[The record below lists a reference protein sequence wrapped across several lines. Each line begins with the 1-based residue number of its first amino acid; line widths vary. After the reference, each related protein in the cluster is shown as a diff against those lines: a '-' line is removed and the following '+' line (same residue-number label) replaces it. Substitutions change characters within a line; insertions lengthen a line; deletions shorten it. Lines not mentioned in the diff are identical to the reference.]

1 MDSNTGKVSQ
11 LGINNCSFCLCNS
24 HSFTCIRFSTLMM
37 SKGSEETKI
46 LSAQMLGIPLLEQ
59 NTSNSFFGGSSVEK
73 LIESLLLNDVSYGEK
88 LTCEVL
94 QIITVLL
101 KHKHARNMT
110 IYRQND
116 LLKFILAVLGNNGDT
131 DNKYYAYLAASRF
144 ILVFDTPSKLILKV
158 YFSLLRHA
166 TERNSA
172 HEALDVLLPAL
183 IRQLG
188 NDELETLLKFTK
200 QLLVCEENYS
210 ILQIA
215 RIWESVTKHP
225 EIYRNLK
232 FELIPHMLH
241 FLFSLVVQPTVPVK
255 QIQLSVDLAKLLY
268 EWVIVAQSKG
278 IDKDLALD
286 ENTINVLVNHLVRL
300 AFVTVPKQDAHQG
313 KCLQIHIFALLK
325 GLVSHQRN
333 FTINTTLFEFAL
345 WQCSH
350 SGLKNWSYSDS
361 SKSKI
366 HDCDGLNAS
375 AFHVCAEIAL
385 ILLQNDPSNSFLNR
399 YGIMIANQCFENM
412 NSIPIAKVQD
422 LLFFLL
428 VNSHTSN
435 KIITHIVAVLE
446 RAFEEGT
453 LSQKELAI
461 SVIERV
467 GKKRCTFIEPFV
479 GSLTALVKRLVTRH
493 AKEQIN
499 QSSNTFALQQMAQN
513 EPQHKLSA
521 TPTLGIFQVACGL
534 YFKPSSLGNDVQLSN
549 CGFKTQIEVENVTLG
564 LHVQSLITSMILVA
578 SSDSLFSFSSSRTSF
593 MTILSTILD
602 YSCSIPVLMTAVSIV
617 GQWSLAYGKNS
628 PLTRS
633 EYERFIW
640 QLAFLDLKRL
650 PESLSHVLKD
660 MISCFVLSSNRHNP
674 LMIQEY
680 PYGVDKSLLLT
691 NYYFRD
697 RIAKEEAFQKLFVSC
712 LLSGNTHLRSLS
724 MGIISTHF
732 DDCALDGRI
741 PVRCTSD
748 ILAGLLHLDYECIG
762 EHLWTTIFID
772 ALLASCRYD
781 AGVLLCRQGLDHQVF
796 ATQMTLLVILSGYMK
811 INHTQNRIP
820 DIKVNFRPGEY
831 DGIYSPFVK
840 VLELQRSR
848 KLSGRGYCIA
858 AIRNLVHGDMETCQS
873 MLELCFQSSWNC
885 LRDNQTR
892 ATLIKPLERLI
903 ARPFNSQRIISR
915 QSGQMNAIQSMLR
928 LLLHLRPMPFVDHF
942 LLLSLSLKYNVRNEA
957 LCLIEKMYISRR
969 ANDICSYCSS
979 HHFIRAAQKCYD
991 LLGDQDISLAL
1002 LSSIAQL
1009 HSTRFTLS
1017 FNTYDLLN
1025 QSTNAIL
1032 SLIDRADE
1040 RNPEFLPTESELD
1053 LWETRWLE
1061 SHKEMGQWSVVD
1073 QFALD
1078 MDDATLMRECAWK
1091 TSNWEQVKFLCAH
1104 PSAVSSLNECDP
1116 STKITEIYL
1125 AVHEGKLGVVESLHW
1140 QSAQLCLHQWNLLPT
1155 VDAGGNAH
1163 SSMFQLF
1170 QRLVE
1175 LRESSQIALETSSR
1189 SARRTIPDLK
1199 LLLRSWRHR
1208 LPNYFERLSQWN
1220 DIFLWRLQIFDVIA
1234 RTFSW
1239 THDLNAI
1246 ANLHDR
1252 PFVNISLSRAA
1263 RKQGLNDIAT
1273 YSLDSLTDSE
1283 IDVEY
1288 EFQTQRE
1295 HIVKFLLS
1303 PAGSLK
1309 GGLSLANSTNI
1320 TFFDFQQRAEMFRLK
1335 AHIFFKLGEK
1345 PKSNQAYCHAVQI
1358 CPTYAR
1364 AWIDWGKLCS
1374 SLSDDAI
1381 DQAKSNELSEERCLY
1396 LVQAMGC

>member
-1 MDSNTGKVSQ
+1 
-11 LGINNCSFCLCNS
+11 
-24 HSFTCIRFSTLMM
+24 MM

-46 LSAQMLGIPLLEQ
+46 LSAQMLGIPLLVQ
-59 NTSNSFFGGSSVEK
+59 NMSNSFFDGSSIEK
-73 LIESLLLNDVSYGEK
+73 LIESLQLNDVSYGEK

-101 KHKHARNMT
+101 KHKHARNLT
-110 IYRQND
+110 IYQQND
-116 LLKFILAVLGNNGDT
+116 LLKFILAVLGDNGDT
-131 DNKYYAYLAASRF
+131 DTKHYAYLAASRF

-158 YFSLLRHA
+158 YFSLLRDT
-166 TERNSA
+166 TERNSI
-172 HEALDVLLPAL
+172 HVALDVLLPAL

-188 NDELETLLKFTK
+188 SDELETLLKFTI
-200 QLLVCEENYS
+200 QLLVCEENNS

-215 RIWESVTKHP
+215 RIWESITKHP
-225 EIYRNLK
+225 EIYRSFR

-268 EWVIVAQSKG
+268 AWVIVGQSAG
-278 IDKDLALD
+278 IDKDLACLD
-286 ENTINVLVNHLVRL
+286 GNTSNVLVNHLVRL
-300 AFVTVPKQDAHQG
+300 AFVTVPKQDAHQR
-313 KCLQIHIFALLK
+313 KCLQIQIFALMK

-333 FTINTTLFEFAL
+333 CTINSTLFEFAL

-350 SGLKNWSYSDS
+350 SGVKNLSNSDS
-361 SKSKI
+361 SKSKKL
-366 HDCDGLNAS
+366 DCDGLNAS
-375 AFHVCAEIAL
+375 AFLVCTEIAL

-412 NSIPIAKVQD
+412 NSIPIAKLQD
-422 LLFFLL
+422 LLFYML
-428 VNSHTSN
+428 VDSYMGN

-446 RAFEEGT
+446 RALKEGT

-467 GKKRCTFIEPFV
+467 GKKRCAFIEPFV
-479 GSLTALVKRLVTRH
+479 GSLTALVKRLVTSH
-493 AKEQIN
+493 VKEQIN
-499 QSSNTFALQQMAQN
+499 QSSNTFAVQQMAQN

-534 YFKPSSLGNDVQLSN
+534 YFKPVGNDVQLSN

-578 SSDSLFSFSSSRTSF
+578 SSDSLFSFSNSRTTF

-617 GQWSLAYGKNS
+617 GQWSLAYGKS
-628 PLTRS
+628 TPLTRS

-650 PESLSHVLKD
+650 PESLSRVLKD
-660 MISCFVLSSNRHNP
+660 MVSCFVLSSNGHKP
-674 LMIQEY
+674 MIQEY
-680 PYGVDKSLLLT
+680 PYGVDKSLLMT

-712 LLSGNTHLRSLS
+712 LLSGNPYLRSLS
-724 MGIISTHF
+724 MGIISTHCH
-732 DDCALDGRI
+732 DCALDGSI
-741 PVRCTSD
+741 SIRCTSD
-748 ILAGLLHLDYECIG
+748 ILVGLLHLDYECIG

-781 AGVLLCRQGLDHQVF
+781 AGVLLCCQGLDHQVF
-796 ATQMTLLVILSGYMK
+796 TTQMTLLIILSGYMK

-820 DIKVNFRPGEY
+820 AIKVNFRPGEF

-848 KLSGRGYCIA
+848 KLSGRGCCIA
-858 AIRNLVHGDMETCQS
+858 AVRNLVHGDMETCQS

-903 ARPFNSQRIISR
+903 ARPFNSQCIISC

-942 LLLSLSLKYNVRNEA
+942 LLLSLSVKYNVRNET
-957 LCLIEKMYISRR
+957 LCLIEKMYMSWR

-979 HHFIRAAQKCYD
+979 HYFIRAAQKCYE
-991 LLGDQDISLAL
+991 LLGDRDISLAL

-1009 HSTRFTLS
+1009 HSTRSTLS
-1017 FNTYDLLN
+1017 FDTYDLLN
-1025 QSTNAIL
+1025 QSMHAIL

-1091 TSNWEQVKFLCAH
+1091 TNNWEQVKSLCAP
-1104 PSAVSSLNECDP
+1104 PSAISSLNECDP

-1125 AVHEGKLGVVESLHW
+1125 AVHEGKLGVVENLHW
-1140 QSAQLCLHQWNLLPT
+1140 LSAQLCLQQWNLLPT
-1155 VDAGGNAH
+1155 GGNAH

-1175 LRESSQIALETSSR
+1175 LRESSQIALETSSH

-1199 LLLRSWRHR
+1199 LLLCSWRHR

-1239 THDLNAI
+1239 TNDLNAI

-1252 PFVNISLSRAA
+1252 PFVYISLSRAA

-1273 YSLDSLTDSE
+1273 YSLDSLTDSG

-1288 EFQTQRE
+1288 EFQKQRE
-1295 HIVKFLLS
+1295 HIVNFQFS

-1320 TFFDFQQRAEMFRLK
+1320 TFFDFRQRAEMFRLK
-1335 AHIFFKLGEK
+1335 AHFFLGLGEK

-1358 CPTYAR
+1358 CPNYAR

-1381 DQAKSNELSEERCLY
+1381 DQAKSNKAESNELSEETCLY
-1396 LVQAMGC
+1396 LVQSMSC

>member
-1 MDSNTGKVSQ
+1 
-11 LGINNCSFCLCNS
+11 
-24 HSFTCIRFSTLMM
+24 M

-59 NTSNSFFGGSSVEK
+59 NTSKSFFDGSSVEK
-73 LIESLLLNDVSYGEK
+73 LIEYLLLNDVSYGEK

-94 QIITVLL
+94 QIITVFL

-131 DNKYYAYLAASRF
+131 NTKYYAYLAASRF

-183 IRQLG
+183 IQQLG

-200 QLLVCEENYS
+200 QLLVCEDNNS

-215 RIWESVTKHP
+215 RIWESVIKHL
-225 EIYRNLK
+225 EIYRSFK
-232 FELIPHMLH
+232 FELIPYMLH
-241 FLFSLVVQPTVPVK
+241 FLFSLVVLPTVPVK

-268 EWVIVAQSKG
+268 EWVIVGQSTG
-278 IDKDLALD
+278 LDKELALD
-286 ENTINVLVNHLVRL
+286 ESTINVLVNHLVRL
-300 AFVTVPKQDAHQG
+300 AFVTVPKQDAHQH
-313 KCLQIHIFALLK
+313 KCLQIQIFALLK

-333 FTINTTLFEFAL
+333 CTINSTLFEFAL
-345 WQCSH
+345 GQCSH
-350 SGLKNWSYSDS
+350 SGLKNWSNSDS

-366 HDCDGLNAS
+366 LDRDGLNAS

-385 ILLQNDPSNSFLNR
+385 ILLQNDNSNSFLNR

-412 NSIPIAKVQD
+412 NSIPMAKLQD
-422 LLFFLL
+422 ILFNFL

-467 GKKRCTFIEPFV
+467 GKKRCAFIEPFV

-499 QSSNTFALQQMAQN
+499 QSSNTFAVQQMTQK

-534 YFKPSSLGNDVQLSN
+534 YFKPSSIGNDAQLS
-549 CGFKTQIEVENVTLG
+549 KAQIAVENVTLG
-564 LHVQSLITSMILVA
+564 LHIQSLITSMILVA
-578 SSDSLFSFSSSRTSF
+578 SSDSLFSFSSSRTTF

-617 GQWSLAYGKNS
+617 GQWSLAYGKNT

-633 EYERFIW
+633 EYEKFIW

-650 PESLSHVLKD
+650 PESLSHVLND
-660 MISCFVLSSNRHNP
+660 MISCFVLSSNGHNP
-674 LMIQEY
+674 SMIQEY
-680 PYGVDKSLLLT
+680 PYGVDKSLLMT

-712 LLSGNTHLRSLS
+712 LLSGNPYLRSLS

-732 DDCALDGRI
+732 DDCTLDGSI
-741 PVRCTSD
+741 SIRCTSD

-772 ALLASCRYD
+772 ALLASCKYD

-811 INHTQNRIP
+811 MNHTQNRIP
-820 DIKVNFRPGEY
+820 DIIVNFRPGEY

-840 VLELQRSR
+840 VLMLQRSR

-858 AIRNLVHGDMETCQS
+858 AVRNLVHGDMETCQS

-903 ARPFNSQRIISR
+903 ARPFNSQRIISC
-915 QSGQMNAIQSMLR
+915 QSGQMNAIQSMLQ
-928 LLLHLRPMPFVDHF
+928 LLLHLRPMPFVDNF
-942 LLLSLSLKYNVRNEA
+942 LLLSLSLKYNVRNET

-969 ANDICSYCSS
+969 ANDICPYCLS
-979 HHFIRAAQKCYD
+979 HYFISAAQKCYD
-991 LLGDQDISLAL
+991 LLGDRDISLAL

-1009 HSTRFTLS
+1009 HSTRLTLS
-1017 FNTYDLLN
+1017 FDTYDLLN

-1091 TSNWEQVKFLCAH
+1091 TNNWEQVKSLCAH
-1104 PSAVSSLNECDP
+1104 PSAVSSLNECNP
-1116 STKITEIYL
+1116 NTKISELYL
-1125 AVHEGKLGVVESLHW
+1125 AVHEGKLGVVENLHW

-1175 LRESSQIALETSSR
+1175 LRESSQIALETSSH
-1189 SARRTIPDLK
+1189 SARRTIADLK
-1199 LLLRSWRHR
+1199 LLLISWRHR

-1239 THDLNAI
+1239 TNDLNAI

-1252 PFVNISLSRAA
+1252 PFVYISLSRAA

-1273 YSLDSLTDSE
+1273 YSLDSLTDLE

-1288 EFQTQRE
+1288 EFQKQRE
-1295 HIVKFLLS
+1295 HIVNFQFS
-1303 PAGSLK
+1303 RAGSLK
-1309 GGLSLANSTNI
+1309 GGLSLTNSTNI

-1335 AHIFFKLGEK
+1335 AHFFFKLGEK

-1374 SLSDDAI
+1374 SLSDDAMY
-1381 DQAKSNELSEERCLY
+1381 QARSNKAESKLSEEASLY

>member
-1 MDSNTGKVSQ
+1 
-11 LGINNCSFCLCNS
+11 
-24 HSFTCIRFSTLMM
+24 MM

-59 NTSNSFFGGSSVEK
+59 NTSNSFFDGSSVEK

-116 LLKFILAVLGNNGDT
+116 LLKFILAVLENNGDT
-131 DNKYYAYLAASRF
+131 DTKYYAYLAASRF
-144 ILVFDTPSKLILKV
+144 ILVFDTPTKLILKV

-166 TERNSA
+166 TERNSV

-188 NDELETLLKFTK
+188 NDKLKTLLKFTK
-200 QLLVCEENYS
+200 QLLVCEENNS
-210 ILQIA
+210 NLHIA

-225 EIYRNLK
+225 EIYRSVK

-241 FLFSLVVQPTVPVK
+241 LLLSLVVQSTVPIK

-268 EWVIVAQSKG
+268 EWVIVGQSTG
-278 IDKDLALD
+278 IDKDLAYLD

-300 AFVTVPKQDAHQG
+300 AFVTVPKQDSHQR
-313 KCLQIHIFALLK
+313 KCLQIQIFALMK

-333 FTINTTLFEFAL
+333 CTINPTLFEFAL

-350 SGLKNWSYSDS
+350 SGVKSWSNLDS

-366 HDCDGLNAS
+366 LDCDGFAS

-399 YGIMIANQCFENM
+399 YCIMIANQCFQNL
-412 NSIPIAKVQD
+412 NSVPIAKLQD
-422 LLFFLL
+422 LLFYLL
-428 VNSHTSN
+428 VGSHTSN

-446 RAFEEGT
+446 RALEEGT
-453 LSQKELAI
+453 LSQEELAI

-467 GKKRCTFIEPFV
+467 GKKRCAFIEPFV
-479 GSLTALVKRLVTRH
+479 GPLTALVKRLVIRH
-493 AKEQIN
+493 AKEHIY
-499 QSSNTFALQQMAQN
+499 QSSGTIAVQQIAQN

-521 TPTLGIFQVACGL
+521 TPTLGIFQVARGL
-534 YFKPSSLGNDVQLSN
+534 YFKPSSIGNDVQLSS
-549 CGFKTQIEVENVTLG
+549 CGYKTQIKVENVTLG
-564 LHVQSLITSMILVA
+564 LHVQSLITSMTLVA
-578 SSDSLFSFSSSRTSF
+578 SSDSLFSFSSSRTTF

-617 GQWSLAYGKNS
+617 GQWSLAYGKSS

-660 MISCFVLSSNRHNP
+660 MISCYVLSSNGHNP
-674 LMIQEY
+674 SMIHEY
-680 PYGVDKSLLLT
+680 PYGVDKSLLMT

-697 RIAKEEAFQKLFVSC
+697 RIAKEEAFQKLFVSS
-712 LLSGNTHLRSLS
+712 LLSGNPYLRSLS
-724 MGIISTHF
+724 IGIISTHF
-732 DDCALDGRI
+732 DDCALDGSI
-741 PVRCTSD
+741 SIRCTSD

-781 AGVLLCRQGLDHQVF
+781 AGVLLCRQGLDHQLF

-831 DGIYSPFVK
+831 DGLYSPFVK

-858 AIRNLVHGDMETCQS
+858 AVRNLVHGDMETCQS

-892 ATLIKPLERLI
+892 ATLVKPLERLI
-903 ARPFNSQRIISR
+903 ARPFNSQRILSC

-942 LLLSLSLKYNVRNEA
+942 LLLSLSLKYNVRNET

-969 ANDICSYCSS
+969 ANNICSYCSS
-979 HHFIRAAQKCYD
+979 HYFIIAAQKCYD
-991 LLGDQDISLAL
+991 LLGDRDISLAL

-1017 FNTYDLLN
+1017 FDTYDLLN

-1040 RNPEFLPTESELD
+1040 RNPEFLPTESEFD

-1078 MDDATLMRECAWK
+1078 MDDANLMRECAWK
-1091 TSNWEQVKFLCAH
+1091 TNNWEQVKSLCSH
-1104 PSAVSSLNECDP
+1104 PSTVSSLNECDP

-1125 AVHEGKLGVVESLHW
+1125 AVHEGKLEMVENLHW

-1155 VDAGGNAH
+1155 IDAGGNTH
-1163 SSMFQLF
+1163 SSMFHLF

-1175 LRESSQIALETSSR
+1175 LRESSQIALETSSH

-1199 LLLRSWRHR
+1199 LLLSSWRHR

-1234 RTFSW
+1234 RTFAW
-1239 THDLNAI
+1239 TNDLNAI

-1252 PFVNISLSRAA
+1252 PFVYISLSRAA

-1273 YSLDSLTDSE
+1273 YSLDSLRDSE

-1288 EFQTQRE
+1288 EFQKQRE
-1295 HIVKFLLS
+1295 HIVNFQFS

-1309 GGLSLANSTNI
+1309 GGLSLANSANI
-1320 TFFDFQQRAEMFRLK
+1320 TFFDFRQRAEMFRLK
-1335 AHIFFKLGEK
+1335 AHFFFKLGEK

-1374 SLSDDAI
+1374 SLSDDAM
-1381 DQAKSNELSEERCLY
+1381 DQAKGIKAESNELTEETCLY
-1396 LVQAMGC
+1396 LVQAMSC